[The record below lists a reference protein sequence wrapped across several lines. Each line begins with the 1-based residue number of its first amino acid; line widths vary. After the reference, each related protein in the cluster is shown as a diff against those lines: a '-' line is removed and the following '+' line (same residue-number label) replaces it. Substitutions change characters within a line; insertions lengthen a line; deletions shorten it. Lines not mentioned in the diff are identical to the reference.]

1 MATTS
6 IWAVKNSLADVVNYA
21 NNPEKTGYRDLQN
34 VLHYAENKDKTEQKY
49 FVTGINCLAETAC
62 EQMMN
67 TKRRFANKGTNVAFH
82 GYQSFAPGEVTP
94 ELAHEIGVRFAR
106 EMWGDR
112 YEVLV
117 ATHLNT
123 NSYHNHFVIN
133 SVSFVDGKKLIVKK
147 GTHLDLRRV
156 SDQLC
161 REYGLSV
168 IEKPKDKTPRC
179 IYQAEKRGEPTKYNL
194 MRDAID
200 RSIAVS
206 YEPKDIAGMLKLY
219 GYVISAPENR
229 KYATICAVGS
239 GKPTRLYQLG
249 EDYTIERMQER
260 IRQNSYEVQSSQPRY
275 QKIQPQKAQHY
286 HCSGNIKRV
295 SKITGFRA
303 LYFHYLYL
311 LGIVPKEKHKPLSPG
326 MREELRR
333 LDRYMKQFHFLCR
346 EGLNTASE
354 VSDFIEQKKVVF
366 EERTLD
372 RDKINNRLRRCYEP
386 ESIEAL
392 KSERNALTQDITA
405 TRKQIR
411 LAEAVLNF
419 VPSMKKII
427 HEEQRM
433 QAQMRN
439 ETGRYYRER
448 EAKKKEIRSRGWER

>member
-21 NNPEKTGYRDLQN
+21 NNPEKTGYRDLKN
-34 VLHYAENKDKTEQKY
+34 VLHYAENENKTEQKY
-49 FVTGINCLAETAC
+49 FVTGINCFSETAC

-161 REYGLSV
+161 HEYGLSV
-168 IEKPKDKTPRC
+168 IEKPRDKTPRC
-179 IYQAEKRGEPTKYNL
+179 IYQAEKRGEPTKYSL
-194 MRDAID
+194 MRAAID
-200 RSIAVS
+200 RAIAVS
-206 YEPKDIAGMLKLY
+206 YEPKDLARMLKLY
-219 GYVISAPENR
+219 GYVIRAPENR
-229 KYATICAVGS
+229 KYMTICAVCG

-249 EDYTIERMQER
+249 EDYSIERIQER
-260 IRQNSYEVQSSQPRY
+260 LRHNTYEVQSNQLRY
-275 QKIQPQKAQHY
+275 QRITPQKQQKY
-286 HCSGNIKRV
+286 RCTGNLKRAP
-295 SKITGFRA
+295 KITGFRA
-303 LYFHYLYL
+303 LYLHYLYL
-311 LGIVPKEKHKPLSPG
+311 LGKVPKGKHKPLSPA
-326 MREELRR
+326 MREEVRK
-333 LDRYMKQFHFLCR
+333 LDRYSEQCRFLCR
-346 EGLNTASE
+346 EKLNTASE
-354 VSDFIEQKKVVF
+354 VSDFV
-366 EERTLD
+366 ERKETVLAERIQD
-372 RDKINNRLRRCYEP
+372 RDKIYNRLRRCFEP
-386 ESIEAL
+386 ESIDAL
-392 KSERNALTQDITA
+392 KSERDALTRDISA
-405 TRKQIR
+405 IRKQIG
-411 LAEAVLNF
+411 LAEAVLNR
-419 VPSMKKII
+419 VPSINKNIR
-427 HEEQRM
+427 EEQRL
-433 QAQMRN
+433 QAQLRD